1 MNESTG
7 RPLAGKVAV
16 VTGAA
21 RNIGRAIALALADD
35 GAGVVVNAVQDAA
48 AAEAVAREVDAAGGR
63 GLAHIADISDEAA
76 VDGMVRATVE
86 HFGRIDIL
94 VCNAAL
100 RRQQP
105 FLEISL
111 DDWHHIPSVPLDGAF
126 LCAKAAVPHMI
137 EAGGGAIV
145 TLGGV
150 SAYLGTPGRA
160 HVCAA
165 KAGLVGLTHAL
176 AVELAPHGIRAN
188 CVAPGAIDTV
198 RGASAG
204 ARPGTVNLAGVPAG
218 RMGRPE
224 EIAAM
229 VRHLCRPEGAYI
241 TGQTIHVNGG
251 LFLA

>member
-1 MNESTG
+1 MSRG
-7 RPLAGKVAV
+7 SARPLEGKVAI
-16 VTGAA
+16 VTGGA
-21 RNIGRAIALALADD
+21 RNIGRAIALALAED
-35 GAGVVVNAVQDAA
+35 GAGVVVNAVRDTA
-48 AAEAVAREVDAAGGR
+48 AAEAVAGEVEAAGGR
-63 GLAHIADISDEAA
+63 GLAHIADISDEVA
-76 VDGMVRATVE
+76 VDGMVKATIAR
-86 HFGRIDIL
+86 FGRIDFL

-111 DDWHHIPSVPLDGAF
+111 DDWHHILSVPLGGAF
-126 LCAKAAVPHMI
+126 ICAKAAVPHMI

-188 CVAPGAIDTV
+188 CVAPGAVDTV

-204 ARPGTVNLAGVPAG
+204 ARPGTVTMDGVPAG
-218 RMGRPE
+218 RMGKPE

-229 VRHLCRPEGAYI
+229 VRHLCRPEAAYI

-251 LFLA
+251 LYLA

>member
-1 MNESTG
+1 MAETV
-7 RPLAGKVAV
+7 L
-16 VTGAA
+16 VTGGS
-21 RNIGRAIALALADD
+21 RNIGRAIALALAAD
-35 GAGVVVNAVQDAA
+35 GADVVVNAVSDAE

-63 GLAHIADISDEAA
+63 GLAHIADITDEDA
-76 VDGMVRATVE
+76 VAGMVDAAAAR
-86 HFGRIDIL
+86 FGRLDIL

-105 FLEISL
+105 FLEIGL
-111 DDWHHIPSVPLDGAF
+111 ADWHRILSVPLDGAF
-126 LCAKAAVPHMI
+126 LCARAAVPHMI

-145 TLGGV
+145 TLGGL
-150 SAYLGTPGRA
+150 SAHIGTPGRA

-204 ARPGTVNLAGVPAG
+204 PRPGSMTMADVPAG

-224 EIAAM
+224 EIAAT
-229 VRHLCRPEGAYI
+229 VCHLCRPEAAYI

-251 LFLA
+251 RFLA

>member
-1 MNESTG
+1 MSQAAA
-7 RPLAGKVAV
+7 RPLEGKVAI
-16 VTGAA
+16 VTGGA
-21 RNIGRAIALALADD
+21 RNIGRAISLALAED
-35 GAGVVVNAVQDAA
+35 GAGVVVNALRDREAA
-48 AAEAVAREVDAAGGR
+48 QAVAREVDAAGGR
-63 GLAHIADISDEAA
+63 GLAHIADISDEASVSELIDA
-76 VDGMVRATVE
+76 AIG

-94 VCNAAL
+94 IANAAV

-105 FLEISL
+105 FLEISYA
-111 DDWHHIPSVPLDGAF
+111 DWRRILSVPLDGAF

-137 EAGGGAIV
+137 KAGGGAIV

-150 SAYLGTPGRA
+150 SAHIGTPGRA

-204 ARPGTVNLAGVPAG
+204 ARPGSVSMTGVPAG

-224 EIAAM
+224 EVAAL

-251 LFLA
+251 IFLV

>member
-1 MNESTG
+1 MSQASR
-7 RPLAGKVAV
+7 RPLEGKVAI
-16 VTGAA
+16 VTGGA
-21 RNIGRAIALALADD
+21 RNIGRAISLAFAED
-35 GAGVVVNAVQDAA
+35 GCAVVVNAVQDRE
-48 AAEAVAREVDAAGGR
+48 AAEAVAAEVDTAGGR

-76 VDGMVRATVE
+76 VAGMVEAAMAR
-86 HFGRIDIL
+86 FGRVDFL
-94 VCNAAL
+94 VANAAL

-105 FLEISL
+105 FLEISYA
-111 DDWHHIPSVPLDGAF
+111 DWRKILSVPLDGAF

-150 SAYLGTPGRA
+150 SAHIGTPGRA

-204 ARPGTVNLAGVPAG
+204 SRPGTVTMAGVPAG

-224 EIAAM
+224 EVAAI

-251 LFLA
+251 LFM